1 MELKQFK
8 ERFTTIN
15 IYGDKVYGG
24 LGNGGISVWSIN
36 GSEGLA
42 TNKGTMVGHKKE
54 ITSLTFIGRN

>member
-24 LGNGGISVWSIN
+24 LENGGISVWSIN
-36 GSEGLA
+36 ESEGLA
-42 TNKGTMVGHKKE
+42 
-54 ITSLTFIGRN
+54 